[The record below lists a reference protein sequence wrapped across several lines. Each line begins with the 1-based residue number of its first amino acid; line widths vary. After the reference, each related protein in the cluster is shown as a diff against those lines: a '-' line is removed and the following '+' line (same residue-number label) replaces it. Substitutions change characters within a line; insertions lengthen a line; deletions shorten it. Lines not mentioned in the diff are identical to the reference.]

1 MGWLNSKKG
10 HTLLEEW
17 PHEEEMKQEVL
28 EDFKGKYV
36 SKKVS
41 DEIDRSE
48 RLLSLFLVTKHISF
62 SSSWNFINL
71 ILYPSLNV
79 DTVHVY
85 RQEAVW

>member
-36 SKKVS
+36 SKKS
-41 DEIDRSE
+41 
-48 RLLSLFLVTKHISF
+48 KW
-62 SSSWNFINL
+62 WNW
-71 ILYPSLNV
+71 S
-79 DTVHVY
+79 
-85 RQEAVW
+85 